1 MLFTNF
7 NNVTRFSSI
16 VHICFFIIQMFW
28 SSARRE
34 VAQVTNLPWWMK
46 GQRKV
51 HWDPIGQLMSVYQK
65 RITPKWDSNRM
76 VTICFKTWGLKKNPF
91 KKSFFFQKKIFFSS
105 KSTSSRPTHKAK
117 MTILSFAHPITW
129 LLSEILLFSG
139 RQLRGNQIS
148 PFRHCFYRK
157 NWLLAI
163 LQDMKE

>member
-16 VHICFFIIQMFW
+16 VHICFFKIQMFW

-34 VAQVTNLPWWMK
+34 VAQMTYLPWWMR

-91 KKSFFFQKKIFFSS
+91 KKSFFFKKKIFFHQKAPQVDPPTKQRWPCGVSRIPSRDFSVKYCFSVGVSS
-105 KSTSSRPTHKAK
+105 A
-117 MTILSFAHPITW
+117 
-129 LLSEILLFSG
+129 EIK
-139 RQLRGNQIS
+139 
-148 PFRHCFYRK
+148 FRHLDIVFIGK
-157 NWLLAI
+157 I
-163 LQDMKE
+163 DF